1 MLKPTP
7 VSVLLLF
14 FALAGAAFLQAA
26 STLPSSPATG
36 PAAGAGGSFT
46 GLDVVILID
55 QSGSMWGAPGQMCGQ
70 RRCATRNDLYNHRI
84 GQTKNLI
91 YRLAEH
97 VEDTPFVHRASVID
111 FGSDASVALSNHEIR
126 FDPNNPGK
134 ALRDTRTVVERVV
147 THKDGVNGINTNT
160 PRAMEL
166 AQGEYRKMAASQ
178 PSTGRQ
184 RVMLI
189 VTDGSPNNPPATH
202 DSLQDAARQ
211 RATTL
216 NLKGPGEGIWV
227 VGLNDASN
235 YWNDGDGKFW
245 ESVAGKNHALLAET
259 ASSKIFTVIQ
269 NIVDGW
275 LGSHSKLVTGNEYQ
289 CPPYLRRIAFNVNFT
304 TPGSTIRITDTDGKD
319 IALGSGGPTT
329 NPNTFA
335 RFIVDDPKP
344 GAYQLMKD
352 PSRSYTV
359 SVEEYSA
366 DIKRLSPARA
376 TSQALEARIVFQA
389 NTSQGAPI
397 ALLSAWPINASIVIT
412 PPNGAPAKTP
422 ANFIGGG
429 KWEAKWK
436 PPGVGIYTVRIE
448 GLVTLPNNTPYD
460 VFGSNAKSYNDKLE
474 VNNLNPY
481 LLRLDDPDPAG
492 GFRVIPGAT
501 ARVSFKL
508 VDAKNAPVAN
518 PAAVNDPATWLSLQL
533 IDKSGAR
540 LAAPAIPLK
549 PGSDSSFEASVPIN
563 LDWTKG
569 EGWWKPGQMNFRVL
583 AQPNRLIPATP
594 ENYLDSIQLPPEA
607 ESQRIGGDPMTAG
620 PLMVRYSRWLLA
632 PLLLLALGA
641 LGALAW
647 FAARGVFPGLW
658 IWWADA
664 SRNRT
669 VMLKLYDGDID
680 PAGEGAKKLQAGRW
694 HQFKYD
700 RQVSLLVNGDTV
712 VAERF
717 RIKRHFST
725 DARVVLEYSWQ
736 NDRAK
741 KLHRTIV
748 SRTKAERLKGL
759 AGEAYLGGYLAGLD
773 VKQ

>member
-1 MLKPTP
+1 MLRRTP
-7 VSVLLLF
+7 VFVLLLF
-14 FALAGAAFLQAA
+14 FAFTGAAFLQPAG
-26 STLPSSPATG
+26 TLQAQL
-36 PAAGAGGSFT
+36 AAGAAGSFT
-46 GLDVVILID
+46 GLDVTILVD
-55 QSGSMWGAPGQMCGQ
+55 QSGSMWGAPGQRCGQ
-70 RRCATRNDLYNHRI
+70 QPCATRNDLHNHRI
-84 GQTKNLI
+84 GQTKNVI

-97 VEDTPFVHRASVID
+97 VEDTPFVHRVSVID
-111 FGSDASVALSNHEIR
+111 FGSDAGVALSNHEIR
-126 FDPNNPGK
+126 FDAGNPGK

-160 PRAMEL
+160 PRAMEVAL
-166 AQGEYRKMAASQ
+166 GEYRKMAASQ

-202 DSLQDAARQ
+202 VDLQDAVRR
-211 RATTL
+211 RANTL

-245 ESVAGKNHALLAET
+245 EGVAGQNHALLAET
-259 ASSKIFTVIQ
+259 ASSRIFTVVQ

-319 IALGSGGPTT
+319 IPLGSGGATT

-344 GAYQLMKD
+344 GAYQLIKD
-352 PSRSYTV
+352 HSRSYTV
-359 SVEEYSA
+359 SVEESSA
-366 DIKRLSPARA
+366 DIKRLSPAGA

-397 ALLSAWPINASIVIT
+397 SLLSAWPINASIVIT
-412 PPNGAPAKTP
+412 PPNGSPAKTP
-422 ANFIGGG
+422 ANFIGDG

-436 PPGVGIYTVRIE
+436 PPGAGIYTVRIE
-448 GLVTLPNNTPYD
+448 GLITMPDGTSRD
-460 VFGSNAKSYNDKLE
+460 IFDSNARSYDDKLE
-474 VNNLNPY
+474 VNNFNPY
-481 LLRLDDPDPAG
+481 LLRLDDPDPEG
-492 GFRVIPGAT
+492 GFRVMPGAT
-501 ARVSFKL
+501 SANVSFKL
-508 VDAKNAPVAN
+508 VDARNAPVAN
-518 PAAVNDPATWLSLQL
+518 PAGVISDPATWLSLQM
-533 IDKSGAR
+533 IDKSGAP
-540 LAAPAIPLK
+540 LATPAIPLK
-549 PGSDSSFEASVPIN
+549 PGSDGSFEASVPIN
-563 LDWTKG
+563 LDWTKS
-569 EGWWKPGQMNFRVL
+569 EGWWKAGQMNFRVL
-583 AQPNRLIPATP
+583 AQPNRLTPATP
-594 ENYLDSIQLPPEA
+594 ANYLDSIQLPPEA
-607 ESQRIGGDPMTAG
+607 ESQRIGGDPMTVG
-620 PLMVRYSRWLLA
+620 PLTVRYPRWLLA
-632 PLLLLALGA
+632 PLLLLGLGV
-641 LGALAW
+641 LGGLAW
-647 FAARGVFPGLW
+647 FAARGLVPGLW
-658 IWWADA
+658 IWWADV

-669 VMLKLYDGDID
+669 VMLKLYDGDTD
-680 PAGEGAKKLQAGRW
+680 PAGESAKKLQAGRW

-717 RIKRHFST
+717 RIKRHFSP
-725 DARVVLEYSWQ
+725 DVRAVLEYSWQ
-736 NDRAK
+736 NDPAK
-741 KLHRTIV
+741 KMHRTII